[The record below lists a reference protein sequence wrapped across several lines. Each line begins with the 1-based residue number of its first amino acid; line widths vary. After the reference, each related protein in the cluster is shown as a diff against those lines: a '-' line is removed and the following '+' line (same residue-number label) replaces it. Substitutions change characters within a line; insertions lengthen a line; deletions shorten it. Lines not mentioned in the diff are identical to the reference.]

1 MSNVSITA
9 PLFDLEGHVWLTN
22 VDPDGLA
29 DFERRNSRVPTL
41 DGGAAIPDFGYSD
54 ADRTFDIRWRP
65 ASKEQVE
72 TIRRLAKTYS
82 RLIVATEEGC
92 FIGAPGPFAMSDDEA
107 QIQILIEKRIDQ

>member
-1 MSNVSITA
+1 MNVSITA
-9 PLFDLEGHVWLTN
+9 PLFDLDGNVWLTN

-54 ADRTFDIRWRP
+54 ADRTLNISWP
-65 ASKEQVE
+65 ATDKSVVDAV
-72 TIRRLAKTYS
+72 RRLAKTYS

-92 FIGAPGPFAMSDDEA
+92 FLGAPGPFSLRSGEA
-107 QIQILIEKRIDQ
+107 QIQILVEKRIDE

>member
-1 MSNVSITA
+1 MNVSITA
-9 PLFDLEGHVWLTN
+9 PLFDLDGHVLLTE
-22 VDPDGLA
+22 VDPAGLA
-29 DFERRNSRVPTL
+29 GFERRNNRIPTL

-54 ADRTFDIRWRP
+54 ADRTFDIRWPNRD
-65 ASKEQVE
+65 KHQVD

-107 QIQILIEKRIDQ
+107 QIQILVEKRIDQ